1 MVLLHELQLPQAG
14 VNLYRVAKAIAEP
27 ALVQCYQG
35 IVRQPGVAITR
46 PCSRDAGRGEENLA
60 DAAGA
65 KFLQLAKMGTE
76 FLVSFRV
83 VLSCT
88 CR

>member
-1 MVLLHELQLPQAG
+1 MVFLHELQLPQAD
-14 VNLYRVAKAIAEP
+14 VNLYRVAKAAAEP
-27 ALVQCYQG
+27 PLVQCYQG
-35 IVRQPGVAITR
+35 IVRQPGVVITR

-60 DAAGA
+60 DTAGA
-65 KFLQLAKMGTE
+65 KVLQMAEMGTE
-76 FLVSFRV
+76 FLASFRV